1 MTGAAAKAEA
11 PAVAAFPEAAASPVA
26 AASPEAAAEGA
37 PGEPRASHWADATR
51 DLRERLANAV
61 PREELR
67 RLHRRQPARH
77 FLVLAR
83 QLLLLVGGGAL
94 AWSASSGWVAAL
106 GSAVVGLTVFNF
118 TVMLH
123 EVVHETVFAKPRP
136 RRNRALGHFY
146 AFWSGISATQFTR
159 WHLDHHAQL
168 GDGEL
173 DPKRHRLSPKRNRR
187 WFKALYLTPALI
199 PIYFRAA
206 RAESAGYPDAVRRAI
221 RRERRLTVAGHLL
234 LLAAIF
240 AAGGPEAAWR
250 VYLAPVFVVFPAAFT
265 LNRLGQH
272 YDIVPGNPALWGTV
286 MRPSRFWDAAF
297 LWSAYHLEHHYFP
310 RVPFYNLRALHR
322 ALTPFFREIGARP
335 SGYGRLLWLWFGE
348 NRAPHTDWRAP
359 AAV

>member
-11 PAVAAFPEAAASPVA
+11 PAAEAFPAAAASPAAAAFPE
-26 AASPEAAAEGA
+26 AAEGA

-61 PREELR
+61 PRDELR
-67 RLHRRQPARH
+67 RLHRRQPVRH

-94 AWSASSGWVAAL
+94 AWSASSGWIAAL

-250 VYLAPVFVVFPAAFT
+250 VYLAPVFLVFPAAFT